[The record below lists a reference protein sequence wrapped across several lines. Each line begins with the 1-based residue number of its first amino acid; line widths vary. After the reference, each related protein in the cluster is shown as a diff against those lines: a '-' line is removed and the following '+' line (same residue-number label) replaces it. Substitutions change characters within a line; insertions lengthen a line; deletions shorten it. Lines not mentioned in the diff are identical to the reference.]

1 MEGYTESFI
10 IIFIMIAIIILI
22 YFINKKN
29 EEEECK
35 RKKIEMQYKKEQEEK
50 EKDIRK
56 KERIIW
62 NKEIKKNLTIKQVL
76 MPNKKLKVLV
86 ADYNSGMIRITDT
99 ILESMGIETELVKS
113 GYDILDLIQSGKKY
127 DAIITNNIFRG
138 CPDSYVILDELK
150 AIDGFSIPT
159 IVLTVSMNQ
168 RNHFV
173 NDLGFNDYIEK
184 PLSVDKAKK
193 ALCSVI
199 NDLKFIKYKKQ

>member
-1 MEGYTESFI
+1 MEGYIESFI
-10 IIFIMIAIIILI
+10 IIFIIIAIIILT

-35 RKKIEMQYKKEQEEK
+35 RKKLEIDSELKKK
-50 EKDIRK
+50 KDIRK

>member
-1 MEGYTESFI
+1 MEKYIESLVIIFI
-10 IIFIMIAIIILI
+10 IILVFILI
-22 YFINKKN
+22 YFTNKKN
-29 EEEECK
+29 EKEESK
-35 RKKIEMQYKKEQEEK
+35 RKELEMLYKKEQEEK
-50 EKDIRK
+50 EKNNRK

-62 NKEIKKNLTIKQVL
+62 DKEIKKDLTVKQVL
-76 MPNKKLKVLV
+76 KPNKKTKILI

-138 CPDSYVILDELK
+138 CPDSCVILDELK
-150 AIDGFSIPT
+150 EINGFNIPT

-168 RNHFV
+168 RNHFI
-173 NDLGFNDYIEK
+173 NDLGFSEYIEK

-199 NDLKFIKYKKQ
+199 NN

>member
-1 MEGYTESFI
+1 MEQYIGSLVFIFI
-10 IIFIMIAIIILI
+10 IITTFILI

-29 EEEECK
+29 EKDE
-35 RKKIEMQYKKEQEEK
+35 IERNKLEVQYKKEQEER

-56 KERIIW
+56 KERVIW
-62 NKEIKKNLTIKQVL
+62 NKEIKKNLTIEQVL
-76 MPNKKLKVLV
+76 KPNKKLKVLV
-86 ADYNSGMIRITDT
+86 ADYNSGMISITDK

-127 DAIITNNIFRG
+127 DAIITNNIFRN

-150 AIDGFSIPT
+150 EIDGFSIPT

-173 NDLGFNDYIEK
+173 NELGFNDYIEK
-184 PLSVDKAKK
+184 PLSIDKTKK

-199 NDLKFIKYKKQ
+199 NDLKFTKYKK

>member
-1 MEGYTESFI
+1 MEQYIGSLVFIFI
-10 IIFIMIAIIILI
+10 IITAFILI
-22 YFINKKN
+22 YFVNRKN
-29 EEEECK
+29 EKEEGE
-35 RKKIEMQYKKEQEEK
+35 RKKLEMQYKKEQEER

-56 KERIIW
+56 KERIIR
-62 NKEIKKNLTIKQVL
+62 NKEIKKNLIIKQVL
-76 MPNKKLKVLV
+76 MPNKKLKGLV

-150 AIDGFSIPT
+150 SIAGFSIPT

-173 NDLGFNDYIEK
+173 NDLGFNEYIEK

-193 ALCSVI
+193 VLCSVI
-199 NDLKFIKYKKQ
+199 NDLKFTKYKK